1 MISFIVPA
9 YNEERLLGATLQALN
24 AVAGALDEACEVI
37 VVDDASTDRTAEV
50 AREHGAQVV
59 TVAHRQIAAT
69 RNAGARVAQGE
80 VFIFVD
86 ADTRVH
92 LALVRLALQALRGGA
107 VGGGAVVRFDG
118 AMPLHARLM
127 VPLVVKLLQV
137 SRLAAGCFF
146 FCTRTAFEA
155 VGGFDERYFAAEEL
169 GLSRA
174 LKRQGRFLILSE
186 PVLSS
191 GRKLRTHSAR
201 EMWALLGRLIRGG
214 LGAVRQ
220 RKGLDLWYAQR
231 REDPHNGV

>member
-9 YNEERLLGATLQALN
+9 YNEERLLGATLLAIHSVTQ
-24 AVAGALDEACEVI
+24 ALDEPSEVI
-37 VVDDASTDRTAEV
+37 VVDDGSTDRTAEIG
-50 AREHGAQVV
+50 REHGAQVV
-59 TVAHRQIAAT
+59 PVAHRQIAAT
-69 RNAGARVAQGE
+69 RNAGARAARGD

-86 ADTRVH
+86 ADTLVH
-92 LALVRLALQALRGGA
+92 ETLVRLALQALRDGA

-118 AMPLHARLM
+118 AMPLHARVT

-137 SRLAAGCFF
+137 CRLAAGCFV
-146 FCTRTAFEA
+146 FCTRSAFEA
-155 VGGFDERYFAAEEL
+155 VGGFDENYFAAEEL
-169 GLSRA
+169 KLSQA
-174 LKRQGRFLILSE
+174 LKRQGKFVILRE

-191 GRKLRTHSAR
+191 GRKLRTHSSR
-201 EMWALLGRLIRGG
+201 EMWALLGHLMRGG